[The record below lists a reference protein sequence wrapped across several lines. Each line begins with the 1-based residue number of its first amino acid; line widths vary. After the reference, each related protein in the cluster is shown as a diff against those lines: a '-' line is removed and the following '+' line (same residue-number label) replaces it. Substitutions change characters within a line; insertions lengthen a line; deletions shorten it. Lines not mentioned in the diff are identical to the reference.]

1 MWTAFLKFACGPTD
15 KPSPNGRDFG
25 ILLVRLYAGGLMIWL
40 HGWSKAQK
48 IGAETIAFP
57 DPLGIGAELSLYLA
71 VFAEVVC
78 AALLVVGLFTRFACL
93 PLLVTMLVA
102 FFIVHADDP
111 LKVREPA
118 LLYLLPYLALL
129 FSGAGRYSFDRIFR
143 EKFYL

>member
-71 VFAEVVC
+71 EEQDQDIA
-78 AALLVVGLFTRFACL
+78 
-93 PLLVTMLVA
+93 
-102 FFIVHADDP
+102 
-111 LKVREPA
+111 
-118 LLYLLPYLALL
+118 LALTAATKSADL
-129 FSGAGRYSFDRIFR
+129 HH
-143 EKFYL
+143 